1 MVKRFDASLDDYE
14 PFFVT
19 KTRASGSQARIYLR
33 GLMQARRRNIER
45 IRDAVPGSDEQ
56 ALHHFIAN
64 SPWDHR
70 PVLDQVARD
79 ANALLGGTDDS
90 FLLIDETGFPKKGR
104 DSVGVARQWCG
115 RLGKVDNCQT
125 AVCASLGKGS
135 VATLIDTALLLPKE
149 WTVDRARMGAAGV
162 PEGSQTYRTK
172 QELGLD
178 LIERAL
184 QNGVQFSWVGFD
196 GFYGDNGQFL
206 RMLDGAGV
214 TFMGDVHC
222 DQYIWTADPTSDKSA
237 TRMRADAWVASQSAD
252 AWRGIEMRPGTKG
265 PMKVE
270 ALHGRVWLRQ
280 RGDDEAYQWHLIVT
294 RQPNRLKYSLSNAA
308 PDTPV
313 ERLAYMQGQRYFV
326 ERALED
332 AKQQGGFGE
341 YQVRGW
347 RGWHHH
353 AALVMMAMLF
363 LTRERLEIGEPVLT
377 AADVQMMLVHYLPR
391 RDRRPEDLIDLL
403 RRRFKRRGQAFP
415 EEPPEK

>member
-1 MVKRFDASLDDYE
+1 VVKRFDRSYDDYD

-33 GLMQARRRNIER
+33 GLMQAGRRNIER

-70 PVLDQVARD
+70 PVLDKVARD
-79 ANALLGGTDDS
+79 ANALLRGTDES

-135 VATLIDTALLLPKE
+135 IATLIDTALFMPQE
-149 WTVDRARMGAAGV
+149 WTRDRARMAEAGV
-162 PEGSQTYRTK
+162 PEASRTYRTK
-172 QELGLD
+172 HELALD

-206 RMLDGAGV
+206 RMLDGAGL
-214 TFMGDVHC
+214 TFLGDVHC
-222 DQYIWTADPTSDKSA
+222 DQYIWTADPTTDKSA
-237 TRMRADAWVASQSAD
+237 KRMRADAWAASQSAE
-252 AWRGIEMRPGTKG
+252 AWRRVEMRHGTKG
-265 PMKVE
+265 PMEVE
-270 ALHGRVWLRQ
+270 ALHGRVWLYQ
-280 RGDDEAYQWHLIVT
+280 RGDEQAYQWHLIVT

-313 ERLAYMQGQRYFV
+313 ERVAYMQGQRYFV

-391 RDRRPEDLIDLL
+391 RDRKPEDLIDLL
-403 RRRFKRRGQAFP
+403 RRRFKRRGQVFP
-415 EEPPEK
+415 EDLPEK

>member
-1 MVKRFDASLDDYE
+1 
-14 PFFVT
+14 
-19 KTRASGSQARIYLR
+19 
-33 GLMQARRRNIER
+33 MQARRRNIER

-70 PVLDQVARD
+70 AVLDRVARD

-135 VATLIDTALLLPKE
+135 IATLIDTALFLPNE
-149 WTVDRARMGAAGV
+149 WTRDRARMATAGV
-162 PEGSQTYRTK
+162 PEASQTYRTK
-172 QELGLD
+172 QELALD

-184 QNGVQFSWVGFD
+184 QNGVQFSWIGFD

-206 RMLDGAGV
+206 RMLDGTGL
-214 TFMGDVHC
+214 TFLGDVHC
-222 DQYIWTADPTSDKSA
+222 DQYVWTADPTTDKSA
-237 TRMRADAWVASQSAD
+237 KRMRADAWVASQNTE
-252 AWRGIEMRPGTKG
+252 AWRRIEMRHGTKG
-265 PMKVE
+265 PMEVDV
-270 ALHGRVWLRQ
+270 LHGRMWLYQ
-280 RGDDEAYQWHLIVT
+280 HGDEQAYPWHLIVT

-391 RDRRPEDLIDLL
+391 RDRTPQDLIDLL
-403 RRRFKRRGQAFP
+403 RRRFKRRREVFP
-415 EEPPEK
+415 EDLPEDLPEK

>member
-1 MVKRFDASLDDYE
+1 
-14 PFFVT
+14 
-19 KTRASGSQARIYLR
+19 
-33 GLMQARRRNIER
+33 MQARRRNIER

-64 SPWDHR
+64 SPWDER

-79 ANALLGGTDDS
+79 ANALLGGTEDS

-125 AVCASLGKGS
+125 AVFASLGKGS
-135 VATLIDTALLLPKE
+135 MATLIDTALFLPKE
-149 WTVDRARMGAAGV
+149 WTLDHARMAEAGV
-162 PEGSQTYRTK
+162 PTAEQTYRTK
-172 QELGLD
+172 HELALD

-184 QNGVQFSWVGFD
+184 NNGVQFSWIGFD
-196 GFYGDNGQFL
+196 GFYGENGQLL
-206 RMLDGAGV
+206 RMIDATGL

-222 DQYIWTADPTSDKSA
+222 NQYIWTADPTSDKSA
-237 TRMRADAWVASQSAD
+237 KRMRADAWVASQGTD
-252 AWRGIEMRPGTKG
+252 AWRRIEMRQGTKG
-265 PMKVE
+265 PMEVE
-270 ALHGRVWLRQ
+270 VLHELVWLYQ
-280 RGDDEAYQWHLIVT
+280 RGDERAHRWHLVVT

-308 PDTPV
+308 PDTPI

-332 AKQQGGFGE
+332 AKQQGGLGE

-353 AALVMMAMLF
+353 VALVMMAMLF

-391 RDRRPEDLIDLL
+391 RDRTHEDLIDLL
-403 RRRFKRRGQAFP
+403 RRRFVRRGEAFP
-415 EEPPEK
+415 YEPRGK

>member
-1 MVKRFDASLDDYE
+1 MVKRFEKSFETYD

-19 KTRASGSQARIYLR
+19 KTRASGSQARMYLR

-45 IRDAVPGSDEQ
+45 IRDVVPGSDEQ

-70 PVLDQVARD
+70 AVLDQLARD
-79 ANALLGGTDDS
+79 GSELLGGTDDS

-135 VATLIDTALLLPKE
+135 IATLIDTALFLPKE
-149 WTVDRARMGAAGV
+149 WTGDRERMMAAGV
-162 PEGSQTYRTK
+162 PEAAQAYRTK
-172 QELGLD
+172 QELALD
-178 LIERAL
+178 LIVRAL
-184 QNGVQFSWVGFD
+184 ENGVQFSWVGFD

-206 RMLDGAGV
+206 RMLDGTGL

-222 DQYIWTADPTSDKSA
+222 DQYIWTTDPTTDKSA
-237 TRMRADAWVASQSAD
+237 KRMRADAWVASQSAD
-252 AWRGIEMRPGTKG
+252 AWRRIKIRQASKG
-265 PMKVE
+265 DMNVE
-270 ALHGRVWLRQ
+270 VLHSRVWLYQ
-280 RGDDEAYQWHLIVT
+280 SGDEHAYEWHLIVT

-326 ERALED
+326 ERALQD

-353 AALVMMAMLF
+353 TTLVMMAMLF
-363 LTRERLEIGEPVLT
+363 LTRERLEIGEPALT
-377 AADVQMMLVHYLPR
+377 VADVQMMLVHYLPR
-391 RDRRPEDLIDLL
+391 RDRKPDHLVDLL
-403 RRRFKRRGQAFP
+403 RRRFKRRGEVFP
-415 EEPPEK
+415 EDLSEK

>member
-1 MVKRFDASLDDYE
+1 VVKRFDRSYDDYD

-70 PVLDQVARD
+70 PVLDKVARD
-79 ANALLGGTDDS
+79 ANGLLGGTDDS

-125 AVCASLGKGS
+125 AVCASLGRGS
-135 VATLIDTALLLPKE
+135 IATLLDTALFLPKD
-149 WTVDRARMGAAGV
+149 WTGDSARMADAGV
-162 PEGSQTYRTK
+162 PETSRTYRTK
-172 QELGLD
+172 QELALD
-178 LIERAL
+178 LVERAL
-184 QNGVQFSWVGFD
+184 QNGVQFCWVGFD

-206 RMLDGAGV
+206 RMLDGAGL
-214 TFMGDVHC
+214 TFLGDVHC
-222 DQYIWTADPTSDKSA
+222 DQYIWTADPKADKSA
-237 TRMRADAWVASQSAD
+237 KRMRADAWVASQSAD
-252 AWRGIEMRPGTKG
+252 AWRRIEMRHGTKG
-265 PMKVE
+265 PMKVDV
-270 ALHGRVWLRQ
+270 LHSRVWLYQ
-280 RGDDEAYQWHLIVT
+280 KGDDQAYQWHLIVT

-308 PDTPV
+308 ADTSV
-313 ERLAYMQGQRYFV
+313 ARLAYMQGQRYFV

-353 AALVMMAMLF
+353 ATLVMMAMLF

-391 RDRRPEDLIDLL
+391 RDRKPEDLIDLL
-403 RRRFKRRGQAFP
+403 RRRFKRRGQVFP
-415 EEPPEK
+415 EDPPEK

>member
-1 MVKRFDASLDDYE
+1 MVKRFDAGFEEYDR
-14 PFFVT
+14 FFVT
-19 KTRASGSQARIYLR
+19 RTRASGLQARTYLR

-70 PVLDQVARD
+70 LVLDQVARD

-90 FLLIDETGFPKKGR
+90 FLVIDETGFPKKGR

-135 VATLIDTALLLPKE
+135 IATLIDTSLFLPKE
-149 WTVDRARMGAAGV
+149 WIGDRNRMTEAGV
-162 PEGSQTYRTK
+162 PESFQVHRTK
-172 QELGLD
+172 QELALD
-178 LIERAL
+178 LVERAL
-184 QNGVQFSWVGFD
+184 QNGVQFSWIGFD
-196 GFYGDNGQFL
+196 GFYGDNGQLL
-206 RMLDGAGV
+206 RMLDMTGL
-214 TFMGDVHC
+214 TFLGDVHC
-222 DQYIWTADPTSDKSA
+222 DQYVWTADPTIDKSA
-237 TRMRADAWVASQSAD
+237 RRMRADQWVSSQSAD
-252 AWRGIEMRPGTKG
+252 AWQRIEVREGTKG
-265 PMKVE
+265 PMEVDV
-270 ALHGRVWLRQ
+270 LHERVWLYQ
-280 RGDDEAYQWHLIVT
+280 KGDEQAYHWHLIVT

-308 PDTPV
+308 PETPV
-313 ERLAYMQGQRYFV
+313 KRLAYMQGQRYFV

-332 AKQQGGFGE
+332 AKQQGGLGE

-377 AADVQMMLVHYLPR
+377 AADVQMMLVHYFPR
-391 RDRRPEDLIDLL
+391 RDKTPQDLTELL
-403 RRRFKRRGQAFP
+403 RRRFARRGEVFP
-415 EEPPEK
+415 YDLPEK

>member
-1 MVKRFDASLDDYE
+1 M
-14 PFFVT
+14 
-19 KTRASGSQARIYLR
+19 YLR

-70 PVLDQVARD
+70 PVLDKVARD
-79 ANALLGGTDDS
+79 ANVLLGGTDDS
-90 FLLIDETGFPKKGR
+90 FLVIDETGFPKKGR

-135 VATLIDTALLLPKE
+135 IATLIDTALFLPKE
-149 WTVDRARMGAAGV
+149 WTGDRARMAAAGV
-162 PEGSQTYRTK
+162 PEALRTYRTK
-172 QELGLD
+172 QELALD

-206 RMLDGAGV
+206 RMLDGTGL
-214 TFMGDVHC
+214 TFLGDVHC
-222 DQYIWTADPTSDKSA
+222 DQYIWTADPTADKNA
-237 TRMRADAWVASQSAD
+237 KRMRADAWAAAQGAD
-252 AWRGIEMRPGTKG
+252 AWRRIEMRHGTKG

-270 ALHGRVWLRQ
+270 SLHGRVWLYQ
-280 RGDDEAYQWHLIVT
+280 RGDEQAYEWHLIVT

-308 PDTPV
+308 ADTRI

-391 RDRRPEDLIDLL
+391 RNRTHEDLVDLL
-403 RRRFKRRGQAFP
+403 RRRFKRRGEVFP
-415 EEPPEK
+415 EDPPEM

>member
-1 MVKRFDASLDDYE
+1 MVKRFDASFEDYD

-33 GLMQARRRNIER
+33 GLMQASRRNIER

-64 SPWDHR
+64 SPWDDR
-70 PVLDQVARD
+70 PVLDKVARD
-79 ANALLGGTDDS
+79 ANELLGGTDDS

-135 VATLIDTALLLPKE
+135 IATLIDTALFLPKE
-149 WTVDRARMGAAGV
+149 WTGDRARMVEAGV
-162 PEGSQTYRTK
+162 PEAFQTYRTK
-172 QELGLD
+172 QELALD

-206 RMLDGAGV
+206 RMLDGAGL
-214 TFMGDVHC
+214 TFLGDVHC
-222 DQYIWTADPTSDKSA
+222 DQYIWTADPTIDKSA
-237 TRMRADAWVASQSAD
+237 KRMRADAWVASQSAD
-252 AWRGIEMRPGTKG
+252 AWRSTELRHGTKG
-265 PMKVE
+265 PMNVE
-270 ALHGRVWLRQ
+270 VLHGRVWLYQ
-280 RGDDEAYQWHLIVT
+280 RGEEQAYQWHLIVT

-308 PDTPV
+308 PETALQ
-313 ERLAYMQGQRYFV
+313 RLAYMQGQRYFV

-391 RDRRPEDLIDLL
+391 RNRTPEDLVDLL
-403 RRRFKRRGQAFP
+403 RRRFKRRREVFP
-415 EEPPEK
+415 EDLRQM

>member
-1 MVKRFDASLDDYE
+1 MVKRFDRSYDDYD

-19 KTRASGSQARIYLR
+19 KTRSSGSQARIYLR

-70 PVLDQVARD
+70 PVLDKVARD

-125 AVCASLGKGS
+125 AVCASLGRGS
-135 VATLIDTALLLPKE
+135 IATLIDTALFLPKD
-149 WTVDRARMGAAGV
+149 WTRDSARMAGAGV
-162 PEGSQTYRTK
+162 PETSRTYRTK
-172 QELGLD
+172 QELALD
-178 LIERAL
+178 LVERAL

-206 RMLDGAGV
+206 RMLDGAGL
-214 TFMGDVHC
+214 TFLGDVHC
-222 DQYIWTADPTSDKSA
+222 DQYIWTADPKADKSA
-237 TRMRADAWVASQSAD
+237 KRMRADAWVASQSAD
-252 AWRGIEMRPGTKG
+252 AWRRIEMRHGTKG
-265 PMKVE
+265 PMKVDV
-270 ALHGRVWLRQ
+270 LHSRVWLYQ
-280 RGDDEAYQWHLIVT
+280 KGDDQAYLWHLIVT

-308 PDTPV
+308 ADTSV
-313 ERLAYMQGQRYFV
+313 ARLAYMQGQRYFV

-353 AALVMMAMLF
+353 ATLVMMAMLF

-391 RDRRPEDLIDLL
+391 RDRKPEDLIDLL
-403 RRRFKRRGQAFP
+403 RRRFKRRGQVFP
-415 EEPPEK
+415 EDPPEK

>member
-1 MVKRFDASLDDYE
+1 MVKRFDASFEDYD

-33 GLMQARRRNIER
+33 GLMQASRRNIER

-56 ALHHFIAN
+56 ALHHFISN

-70 PVLDQVARD
+70 PVLDKVARD
-79 ANALLGGTDDS
+79 ANVLLGGTDDS

-135 VATLIDTALLLPKE
+135 IATLIDTALFLPKE
-149 WTVDRARMGAAGV
+149 WTQDRARMAEAGV
-162 PEGSQTYRTK
+162 PEAFQTYRTK
-172 QELGLD
+172 QELALD

-206 RMLDGAGV
+206 RMLDGAGL
-214 TFMGDVHC
+214 TFLGDVHC
-222 DQYIWTADPTSDKSA
+222 DQYIWTADPTIDKSA
-237 TRMRADAWVASQSAD
+237 KRMRADAWVASQSAD
-252 AWRGIEMRPGTKG
+252 AWQSIELRQGTKG
-265 PMKVE
+265 PMNVE
-270 ALHGRVWLRQ
+270 VLHGRVWLFQ
-280 RGDDEAYQWHLIVT
+280 RCDEQAYQWHLIVT

-308 PDTPV
+308 PETAL

-391 RDRRPEDLIDLL
+391 RNRTPEDLVDLL
-403 RRRFKRRGQAFP
+403 RRRFKRRREDFP
-415 EEPPEK
+415 EDVPRM

>member
-1 MVKRFDASLDDYE
+1 VVRRFDASFEDYD

-19 KTRASGSQARIYLR
+19 KTRASGGQARIYLR

-45 IRDAVPGSDEQ
+45 IRDVVPGSDEQ

-70 PVLDQVARD
+70 AVLDQVARD

-90 FLLIDETGFPKKGR
+90 FLLIDETFPKKGR

-135 VATLIDTALLLPKE
+135 IATLIDTALLLPKE
-149 WTVDRARMGAAGV
+149 WTGDRARMAEAGV
-162 PEGSQTYRTK
+162 PEGFRTYRTK
-172 QELGLD
+172 QELAVD

-206 RMLDGAGV
+206 RMLDGTGL
-214 TFMGDVHC
+214 TFLGDVHC
-222 DQYIWTADPTSDKSA
+222 DQYVWTADPTTDKSA
-237 TRMRADAWVASQSAD
+237 KRMRADAWVASQSGD
-252 AWRGIEMRPGTKG
+252 AWRRIEMRHGTKG

-270 ALHGRVWLRQ
+270 VLHGRVWLYQ
-280 RGDDEAYQWHLIVT
+280 RGDEQAYQWHLVVT

-308 PDTPV
+308 SDTSI
-313 ERLAYMQGQRYFV
+313 ERLAYMQGQRYCRV
-326 ERALED
+326 
-332 AKQQGGFGE
+332 
-341 YQVRGW
+341 
-347 RGWHHH
+347 
-353 AALVMMAMLF
+353 
-363 LTRERLEIGEPVLT
+363 RLENVGKAVSSEC
-377 AADVQMMLVHYLPR
+377 VHPR
-391 RDRRPEDLIDLL
+391 T
-403 RRRFKRRGQAFP
+403 
-415 EEPPEK
+415 

>member
-1 MVKRFDASLDDYE
+1 
-14 PFFVT
+14 
-19 KTRASGSQARIYLR
+19 
-33 GLMQARRRNIER
+33 MQARRRNIER
-45 IRDAVPGSDEQ
+45 IRDVVPGSDEQ

-70 PVLDQVARD
+70 PVLNRVAQD
-79 ANALLGGTDDS
+79 ANALLGGTENS
-90 FLLIDETGFPKKGR
+90 FLVIDETGFPKKGR

-125 AVCASLGKGS
+125 AVCASLGRGS
-135 VATLIDTALLLPKE
+135 IATLIDTALFLPKE
-149 WTVDRARMGAAGV
+149 WARDRARMTEAGV
-162 PEGSQTYRTK
+162 PEASQTYRTK
-172 QELGLD
+172 QELALD

-196 GFYGDNGQFL
+196 GFYGDNGQLL
-206 RMLDGAGV
+206 RMLDGTGL

-222 DQYIWTADPTSDKSA
+222 DQYVWTADPTIDSNAK
-237 TRMRADAWVASQSAD
+237 RMRADAWVASQNED
-252 AWRGIEMRPGTKG
+252 AWRRIEMRRGTKG
-265 PMKVE
+265 PMKVDV
-270 ALHGRVWLRQ
+270 LHGRVWLHQ
-280 RGDDEAYQWHLIVT
+280 RGEAQAYQWHLIVT

-308 PDTPV
+308 PETPL

-332 AKQQGGFGE
+332 AKQQGGLGE

-391 RDRRPEDLIDLL
+391 RNRTPDDLIDLL
-403 RRRFKRRGQAFP
+403 RRRFKRRGEVFP
-415 EEPPEK
+415 EDPPEK

>member
-1 MVKRFDASLDDYE
+1 
-14 PFFVT
+14 
-19 KTRASGSQARIYLR
+19 
-33 GLMQARRRNIER
+33 MQARRRNIER

-135 VATLIDTALLLPKE
+135 IAMLIDTALFLPNE
-149 WTVDRARMGAAGV
+149 WTRDRARMAEAGV
-162 PEGSQTYRTK
+162 PEASQTYRTK
-172 QELGLD
+172 QELALD

-184 QNGVQFSWVGFD
+184 QNGVQFSWIGFD

-206 RMLDGAGV
+206 RMLDGTGL
-214 TFMGDVHC
+214 TFLGDVHC
-222 DQYIWTADPTSDKSA
+222 DQYVWTADPTTDKSA
-237 TRMRADAWVASQSAD
+237 KRMRADVWAASQNAN
-252 AWRGIEMRPGTKG
+252 AWRRIEMRHGTKG
-265 PMKVE
+265 PMEVE
-270 ALHGRVWLRQ
+270 VLHGRVWLYQ
-280 RGDDEAYQWHLIVT
+280 RGDEQAYRWHLIVT

-313 ERLAYMQGQRYFV
+313 ERIAYMQGQRYFV

-363 LTRERLEIGEPVLT
+363 LTRERLDIGEPVLT

-391 RDRRPEDLIDLL
+391 RDRTSQDLIDLL
-403 RRRFKRRGQAFP
+403 RRRFKRRGQVFP
-415 EEPPEK
+415 EDLPEK

>member
-1 MVKRFDASLDDYE
+1 VVRRFDASFDDYD
-14 PFFVT
+14 PCFVT

-45 IRDAVPGSDEQ
+45 IRDAVPDSDEQ

-70 PVLDQVARD
+70 AVLDRVARD

-149 WTVDRARMGAAGV
+149 WTNDRARMRAAGV
-162 PEGSQTYRTK
+162 PEAAQTYRSK
-172 QELGLD
+172 QELALD

-184 QNGVQFSWVGFD
+184 QNGVRFSWIGFD

-206 RMLDGAGV
+206 RMLDGAGL
-214 TFMGDVHC
+214 TFLGDVHC
-222 DQYIWTADPTSDKSA
+222 DQHVWTADPTSDSSA
-237 TRMRADAWVASQSAD
+237 KRMRADAWVASQSEE
-252 AWRGIEMRPGTKG
+252 AWRRIEIREDTKG
-265 PMKVE
+265 PMQVE
-270 ALHGRVWLRQ
+270 TLHGRVWLYQ
-280 RGDDEAYQWHLIVT
+280 RGDEQAYEWHLIVT

-308 PDTPV
+308 PDTPL

-326 ERALED
+326 ERAIED

-377 AADVQMMLVHYLPR
+377 AADVQMMLVHYFPR
-391 RDRRPEDLIDLL
+391 RDRTHEDLIDLL
-403 RRRFKRRGQAFP
+403 QRRFKRRGEVFP
-415 EEPPEK
+415 QELIEK

>member
-1 MVKRFDASLDDYE
+1 
-14 PFFVT
+14 
-19 KTRASGSQARIYLR
+19 
-33 GLMQARRRNIER
+33 MQARRRNIER

-64 SPWDHR
+64 SPWDER
-70 PVLDQVARD
+70 PVLDQIARD

-125 AVCASLGKGS
+125 AVFASLGKGS
-135 VATLIDTALLLPKE
+135 LTTLIDTALFLPKE
-149 WTVDRARMGAAGV
+149 WTLDRARMAEAGV
-162 PEGSQTYRTK
+162 PKAEQTYRTK
-172 QELGLD
+172 HELALD

-184 QNGVQFSWVGFD
+184 NNGVQFSWIGFD
-196 GFYGDNGQFL
+196 GFYGENGQLL
-206 RMLDGAGV
+206 RMIDATGL

-222 DQYIWTADPTSDKSA
+222 DQSIWTADPTGDKSA
-237 TRMRADAWVASQSAD
+237 KRMRADAWVASQGTD
-252 AWRGIEMRPGTKG
+252 AWRRIEMRQGTKG
-265 PMKVE
+265 PMEVE
-270 ALHGRVWLRQ
+270 VLHGLVWLYQ
-280 RGDDEAYQWHLIVT
+280 SGDEQAHRWHLIVT

-332 AKQQGGFGE
+332 AKQQGGLGE

-353 AALVMMAMLF
+353 VALVMMAMLF

-391 RDRRPEDLIDLL
+391 RDRTQEDLIELL
-403 RRRFKRRGQAFP
+403 RRRFARRGEALP
-415 EEPPEK
+415 YDPPGK

>member
-1 MVKRFDASLDDYE
+1 M
-14 PFFVT
+14 
-19 KTRASGSQARIYLR
+19 YLR

-70 PVLDQVARD
+70 AVLDRVARD
-79 ANALLGGTDDS
+79 ANTLLGGTDDS
-90 FLLIDETGFPKKGR
+90 FLVIDETGFPKKGR
-104 DSVGVARQWCG
+104 DSVGVGRQWCG

-135 VATLIDTALLLPKE
+135 IATLIDTALFLPKE
-149 WTVDRARMGAAGV
+149 WTGDRARMTKAGV
-162 PEGSQTYRTK
+162 PEGAQTYRTK
-172 QELGLD
+172 QELALD

-196 GFYGDNGQFL
+196 GFYGDNGQLL
-206 RMLDGAGV
+206 RMLEGTGL
-214 TFMGDVHC
+214 TFLGDVHC
-222 DQYIWTADPTSDKSA
+222 DQHVWTADPTTDKSA
-237 TRMRADAWVASQSAD
+237 RRMRADAWVASQSAE
-252 AWRGIEMRPGTKG
+252 AWRRIEIRQGTKG
-265 PMKVE
+265 PMRVE
-270 ALHGRVWLRQ
+270 VLHGRVWLYQ
-280 RGDDEAYQWHLIVT
+280 SGDEQAYEWHLIVT

-341 YQVRGW
+341 YQVRVW

-377 AADVQMMLVHYLPR
+377 AADVQIMLVHYLPR
-391 RDRRPEDLIDLL
+391 RDRNPQDLTDLL
-403 RRRFKRRGQAFP
+403 RRRFKRRGEAFP
-415 EEPPEK
+415 EDPPLM

>member
-1 MVKRFDASLDDYE
+1 VVKRFDASFDEYD

-19 KTRASGSQARIYLR
+19 RTRASGSQGRIYLR

-70 PVLDQVARD
+70 PVLDKVARD
-79 ANALLGGTDDS
+79 ANALLGGSDDS

-135 VATLIDTALLLPKE
+135 IATLIDTALFLPKE
-149 WTVDRARMGAAGV
+149 WTRDRTRMADAGI
-162 PEGSQTYRTK
+162 PDAFQTYRTK
-172 QELGLD
+172 QELALD

-184 QNGVQFSWVGFD
+184 ENGVQFSWVGFD
-196 GFYGDNGQFL
+196 GFYGDNGQLL
-206 RMLDGAGV
+206 RMLDGTWL

-222 DQYIWTADPTSDKSA
+222 DQYIWTADPTIDKSA
-237 TRMRADAWVASQSAD
+237 KRLRVDKWADSQDSG
-252 AWRGIEMRPGTKG
+252 AWRRLEMRHGTKG
-265 PMKVE
+265 PMGVDV
-270 ALHGRVWLRQ
+270 LHGRVWLYQ
-280 RGDDEAYQWHLIVT
+280 RGDEQAYLWHLIVS

-308 PDTPV
+308 AETPV

-332 AKQQGGFGE
+332 AKQQGGFGD

-347 RGWHHH
+347 TGWHHH

-391 RDRRPEDLIDLL
+391 RDRTHADLIDLL
-403 RRRFKRRGQAFP
+403 RRRFKRRGQEFP
-415 EEPPEK
+415 DDLPEK

>member
-1 MVKRFDASLDDYE
+1 MVERFDGGFDEYDSH
-14 PFFVT
+14 FVT
-19 KTRASGSQARIYLR
+19 KTQASGTQARIYLR
-33 GLMQARRRNIER
+33 GLIQARRRNIER
-45 IRDAVPGSDEQ
+45 IRDVVPGSDEQ

-70 PVLDQVARD
+70 PVLDHVARD
-79 ANALLGGTDDS
+79 ANALLGGTDES
-90 FLLIDETGFPKKGR
+90 FLIIDETGFAKKGR

-125 AVCASLGKGS
+125 AVCASLGKRS
-135 VATLIDTALLLPKE
+135 IATLIDTALFLPKE
-149 WTVDRARMGAAGV
+149 WTQDPGRMTVAGV
-162 PEGSQTYRTK
+162 PGSSQTFRTK
-172 QELGLD
+172 QELALD

-196 GFYGDNGQFL
+196 GFYGDNGQLL
-206 RMLDGAGV
+206 RMLDGTGL
-214 TFMGDVHC
+214 TFVGDVHC
-222 DQYIWTADPTSDKSA
+222 DQYVWTADPTTDKSA
-237 TRMRADAWVASQSAD
+237 KRMRADAWAASQSA
-252 AWRGIEMRPGTKG
+252 EKG
-265 PMKVE
+265 AMEVD
-270 ALHGRVWLRQ
+270 ALHGRVWLYQ
-280 RGDDEAYQWHLIVT
+280 RGDEQAHLWHLIVT

-308 PDTPV
+308 ADTPI

-353 AALVMMAMLF
+353 AALVMMAMLL

-403 RRRFKRRGQAFP
+403 RRRFKRRGEFFP
-415 EEPPEK
+415 EDPPNVTEQN